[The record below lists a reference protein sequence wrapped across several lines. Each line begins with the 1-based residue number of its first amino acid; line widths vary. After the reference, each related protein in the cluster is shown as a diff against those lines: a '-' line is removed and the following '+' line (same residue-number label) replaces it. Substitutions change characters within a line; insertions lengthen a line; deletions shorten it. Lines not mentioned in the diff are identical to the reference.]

1 MRKKLKV
8 KRIIKPDFMYDSV
21 KIEKFINYVMQDGKK
36 STARKVV
43 YQTLDE
49 IKRKTK
55 AENPLEIFDLA
66 MENASPRMEVRS
78 RRIGGATYQVPRE
91 VRPERRFA
99 LAMRW
104 ILEVVATKK
113 GVSMKEKLSEELI
126 AASKN
131 EGMAV
136 KKRENVQKMADAN
149 MAFAHFSW

>member
-8 KRIIKPDFMYDSV
+8 KRIINPDFVYDSV
-21 KIEKFINYVMQDGKK
+21 KLEKFINYVMQDGKK
-36 STARKVV
+36 TTARKVV

-49 IKRKTK
+49 IKKKTK
-55 AENPLEIFDLA
+55 TENPLEVFELA
-66 MENASPRMEVRS
+66 LENASPRMEVRS
-78 RRIGGATYQVPRE
+78 RRIGGANYQVPRE
-91 VRPERRFA
+91 VRQDRKLT

-104 ILEVVATKK
+104 ILEATSAKK
-113 GVSMKEKLSEELI
+113 GVSMREKLSEELI

-131 EGMAV
+131 EGTAV